1 MTSIAKIFGGLLVG
15 LASLSSADADAAA
28 VVAFLSAVQQIL
40 ILPVATAAVGFL
52 LHPGASLLKHRT
64 LEYLLPR
71 LLVVVNWKAKLVRSP
86 NGHCIIEGSQELREG
101 RHGQEEGLRKEVGVH
116 VRFLIHHPKSACK
129 YRQQEIKEGQKE
141 EFVEAGRNEAN
152 QPNVK
157 RIGLFQMPVQTSCYS
172 ELVAAAQQK
181 KERRAS
187 GRGGANV
194 IIEDAS
200 YNRIDNQQPDEK
212 GELPQVPHAGAAADS
227 NGRKHS

>member
-1 MTSIAKIFGGLLVG
+1 MGLG
-15 LASLSSADADAAA
+15 LASLSSAAADAAA
-28 VVAFLSAVQQIL
+28 VVAFLSAVQIL
-40 ILPVATAAVGFL
+40 ILPVATAAVAFL
-52 LHPGASLLKHRT
+52 LHTGAALLKHRT

-101 RHGQEEGLRKEVGVH
+101 RHGQEEGVRKEVGVH
-116 VRFLIHHPKSACK
+116 VRFLIHHPQSTRK
-129 YRQQEIKEGQKE
+129 YRQQEIKEGHEE
-141 EFVEAGRNEAN
+141 EFVEAGRNETN

-157 RIGLFQMPVQTSCYS
+157 RIGLLEMPVQTSCYS
-172 ELVAAAQQK
+172 ELIAAAQQK

-200 YNRIDNQQPDEK
+200 YNSIDNQQPDEK
-212 GELPQVPHAGAAADS
+212 GELPQGAAADS
-227 NGRKHS
+227 DGREHW

>member
-1 MTSIAKIFGGLLVG
+1 MGLG
-15 LASLSSADADAAA
+15 LASLSSAAADAAA
-28 VVAFLSAVQQIL
+28 VVAFLSAVQIL
-40 ILPVATAAVGFL
+40 ILPVATAAVAFL
-52 LHPGASLLKHRT
+52 LHTGAALLKHRT

-101 RHGQEEGLRKEVGVH
+101 RHGQEEGLRKKVGVH
-116 VRFLIHHPKSACK
+116 VRFLIHHSKSTRK
-129 YRQQEIKEGQKE
+129 YRQQEIKEGHEE

-157 RIGLFQMPVQTSCYS
+157 RIGLLEMPVQTSCYS
-172 ELVAAAQQK
+172 ELIAAAQQK

-200 YNRIDNQQPDEK
+200 YNSIDNQQPDEK
-212 GELPQVPHAGAAADS
+212 GELPHW
-227 NGRKHS
+227 